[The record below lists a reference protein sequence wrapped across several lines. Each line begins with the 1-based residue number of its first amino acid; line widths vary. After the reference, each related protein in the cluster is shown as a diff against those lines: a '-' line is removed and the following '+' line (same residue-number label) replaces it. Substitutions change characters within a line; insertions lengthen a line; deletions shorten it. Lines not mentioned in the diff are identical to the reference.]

1 MTGTGAEAFVD
12 LAKSFTK
19 FQGPFVPVFFVAG
32 GLAKLSGKFWWE
44 FHGNGTPFLF
54 LFFIIYMMIPGEKGQ
69 KCDASVLAGGFMTLG
84 PAQNMSKKPFFE
96 EK

>member
-1 MTGTGAEAFVD
+1 MNRRNEIVAGSLFLMAVFMAGTGTEAFIY

-54 LFFIIYMMIPGEKGQ
+54 LFFIYI
-69 KCDASVLAGGFMTLG
+69 
-84 PAQNMSKKPFFE
+84 
-96 EK
+96 

>member
-12 LAKSFTK
+12 FAKSFTK

-54 LFFIIYMMIPGEKGQ
+54 LFFIYI
-69 KCDASVLAGGFMTLG
+69 
-84 PAQNMSKKPFFE
+84 
-96 EK
+96 

>member
-19 FQGPFVPVFFVAG
+19 FQSPFVPVFFVAG

-54 LFFIIYMMIPGEKGQ
+54 LFFIYIYDDTRGKRSKMRRKRACRRIF
-69 KCDASVLAGGFMTLG
+69 DLG
-84 PAQNMSKKPFFE
+84 PRPKHE
-96 EK
+96 